1 MNILLAVSVQNPP
14 ANPPQILPQR
24 LAHIGYIGQI
34 LHIMHVLYVA
44 QKGIANLKKQCFGFC
59 LIFIRIRPD
68 CKKIHKTKN
77 LSVVSEQVLHK
88 LT

>member
-1 MNILLAVSVQNPP
+1 MNFLLALGVQNPP
-14 ANPPQILPQR
+14 AANPLQILPQR

-44 QKGIANLKKQCFGFC
+44 QKGIANLKKKQCFGFC

-68 CKKIHKTKN
+68 CKKN
-77 LSVVSEQVLHK
+77 P
-88 LT
+88 